1 MQCRCR
7 FAAGAVRAEEKRLAA
22 AQRKRGVPG
31 AWKGRLG
38 ALTARLLTD
47 GHPAAAEVAALLG
60 YADAVDSIP
69 GFFEPA
75 LLEVGG
81 MIQTAVAQSHC

>member
-1 MQCRCR
+1 M
-7 FAAGAVRAEEKRLAA
+7 AA
-22 AQRKRGVPG
+22 ARRKHSTPG

-38 ALTARLLTD
+38 VLTARLLAG

-60 YADAVDSIP
+60 YADTIDSIP

-75 LLEVGG
+75 LLEVG
-81 MIQTAVAQSHC
+81 A